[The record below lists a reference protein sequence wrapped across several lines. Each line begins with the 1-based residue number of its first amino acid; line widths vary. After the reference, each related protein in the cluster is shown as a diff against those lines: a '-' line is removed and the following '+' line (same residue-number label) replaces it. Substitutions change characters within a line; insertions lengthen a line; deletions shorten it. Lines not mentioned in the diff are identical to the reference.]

1 MSGASCLGSI
11 MKSLPL
17 YFLIALLFMSDYA
30 LLSLGAGMLF
40 SSWKEVLTLG
50 FVTWLSLCIAA
61 QLFNESKVL
70 WEFVFPLI
78 LIIFFLV
85 VYLLCGDFSIA
96 SVRMLRAIAMP
107 IIFALIITMIYSE
120 YSLKYKLKV
129 VFVALMSMSVVSSF
143 YAVYQYMTITEAY
156 QFWYWSLLEEKDF
169 ELQIYNSMRDGQ
181 PRMSGFFTGTLEFA
195 AVILNSVVL
204 VLSVMLKIWRKV
216 KYALTTML
224 LFSLF
229 FLFSI
234 IVAYSTV
241 RTSLIGL
248 ISSII
253 FLLLLQKIKNKL
265 LITLFG
271 YGYFF
276 ALTGAVFAYL
286 SLGYTDDLS
295 ALDRPRQWSD
305 VISSIS
311 SRPLGY
317 GLGSIGPGQAYWFD
331 SFWLNLLAGCG
342 IIGAVMMIGMILF
355 YKKIIKLCC
364 NLRAKGGAIEAGFA
378 DYMIAIYPFY
388 LSSFFFQSYTNSV
401 ALYLFVLVVVV
412 VVYEYRFKSRDS
424 GYRYS
429 SI

>member
-1 MSGASCLGSI
+1 
-11 MKSLPL
+11 
-17 YFLIALLFMSDYA
+17 
-30 LLSLGAGMLF
+30 MLF
-40 SSWKEVLTLG
+40 SSWKEVLTIG
-50 FVTWLSLCIAA
+50 FVTWLSLSIAA
-61 QLFNESKVL
+61 QLLNGSKVSWKFL
-70 WEFVFPLI
+70 FPLI
-78 LIIFFLV
+78 LIIFFLI

-107 IIFALIITMIYSE
+107 IIFALIITMVYSNDGLE
-120 YSLKYKLKV
+120 YKLKM
-129 VFVALMSMSVVSSF
+129 VFLALTSMSVISSI
-143 YAVYQYMTITEAY
+143 YAIYQYITITEAH
-156 QFWYWSLLEEKDF
+156 QFWYWSLLEAKDF
-169 ELQIYNSMRDGQ
+169 ELQAYNSMRDGR

-195 AVILNSVVL
+195 AAILNSVVL
-204 VLSVMLKIWRKV
+204 VLSVMLKTWKKI
-216 KYALTTML
+216 KYALTTIILFSLFL
-224 LFSLF
+224 LFSL
-229 FLFSI
+229 
-234 IVAYSTV
+234 IVTYSTV

-248 ISSII
+248 ISSIV
-253 FLLLLQKIKNKL
+253 FLLLLQNIKSKL
-265 LITLFG
+265 FITLFG

-311 SRPLGY
+311 TRPLGY
-317 GLGSIGPGQAYWFD
+317 GLGSVGPGQAYWFD

-364 NLRAKGGAIEAGFA
+364 NLRTEGSAIEAGFA
-378 DYMIAIYPFY
+378 DYLIAIYPFY

>member
-1 MSGASCLGSI
+1 
-11 MKSLPL
+11 
-17 YFLIALLFMSDYA
+17 MSDFL
-30 LLSLGAGMLF
+30 LLSLGTGMLF
-40 SSWKEVLTLG
+40 SSWKEVLTIG
-50 FVTWLSLCIAA
+50 FVTWLSLSIAA
-61 QLFNESKVL
+61 QLLNGSKVSWKFL
-70 WEFVFPLI
+70 FPLI
-78 LIIFFLV
+78 LIIFFLI

-107 IIFALIITMIYSE
+107 IIFALIITMVYSNDGLE
-120 YSLKYKLKV
+120 YKLKM
-129 VFVALMSMSVVSSF
+129 VFLALTSMSVISSI
-143 YAVYQYMTITEAY
+143 YAIYQYITITEAH
-156 QFWYWSLLEEKDF
+156 QFWYWSLLEAKDF
-169 ELQIYNSMRDGQ
+169 ELQAYNSMRDGR

-195 AVILNSVVL
+195 AAILNSVVL
-204 VLSVMLKIWRKV
+204 VLSVMLKTWKKI
-216 KYALTTML
+216 KYALTTIILFSLFL
-224 LFSLF
+224 LFSL
-229 FLFSI
+229 
-234 IVAYSTV
+234 IVTYSTV

-248 ISSII
+248 ISSIV
-253 FLLLLQKIKNKL
+253 FLLLLQNIKSKL
-265 LITLFG
+265 FITLFG

-311 SRPLGY
+311 TRPLGY
-317 GLGSIGPGQAYWFD
+317 GLGSVGPGQAYWFD

-364 NLRAKGGAIEAGFA
+364 NLRTEGSAIEAGFA
-378 DYMIAIYPFY
+378 DYLIAIYPFY